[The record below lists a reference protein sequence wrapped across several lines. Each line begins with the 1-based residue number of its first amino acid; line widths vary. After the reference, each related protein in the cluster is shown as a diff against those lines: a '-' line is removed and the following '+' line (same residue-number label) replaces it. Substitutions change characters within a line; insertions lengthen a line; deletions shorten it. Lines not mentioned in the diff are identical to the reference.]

1 MANPYI
7 YSLIDKAVYDYSLI
21 EKGDR
26 ILIGASGGKDSTAL
40 IEYFASRKLRKNS
53 DFEFTALHI
62 QSEFGG
68 PIPENIRML
77 FEKWNVDFK
86 KIEIDVQGRLAEGKK
101 MSCYWCSSQRRK
113 ELLVYAKEHG
123 YNKIALGHH
132 LDDILATVIMNALQ
146 KAELSTMI
154 PKLKLENFPV
164 TFIRPL
170 CYTPEDVI
178 IEHAKETGYYGFTCT
193 CTFQDN
199 SARKAARKKL
209 DYLTDGDRILKE
221 HLFNALRKIKPE
233 YLP

>member
-40 IEYFASRKLRKNS
+40 IEYFAFRKLRKDA
-53 DFEFTALHI
+53 DFDFTALHI

-68 PIPENIRML
+68 PIPEGIRNL
-77 FEKWNVDFK
+77 FDEWNVDFK
-86 KIEIDVQGRLAEGKK
+86 HIEIDVQGRLAAGKK
-101 MSCYWCSSQRRK
+101 MSCYWCSAQRRK
-113 ELLVYAKEHG
+113 ELLVYAKENG
-123 YNKIALGHH
+123 YNKVALGHH
-132 LDDILATVIMNALQ
+132 IDDILATVIMNALQ

-164 TFIRPL
+164 TLIRPL

-178 IEHAKETGYYGFTCT
+178 IERAKEMGYFGFTCT
-193 CTFQDN
+193 CNYQDN
-199 SARKAARKKL
+199 SGRKAARDKL
-209 DYLTDGDRILKE
+209 EYLTGGDRILKE